1 MIATY
6 DDGLP
11 TPKDQVRFRLGDTDM
26 DAPLLSDYA
35 IEQAVFTEGSALAA
49 ASFLAS
55 GLVAQYGRQPV
66 KISADGVT
74 FDYTILLKTWQTL
87 AASTTSSVGTAGGLT
102 FVPRSDVRQLS
113 SPDEWGC

>member
-6 DDGLP
+6 NDLLP
-11 TPKDQVRFRLGDTDM
+11 SDKDRVRFRLGDTDM
-26 DAPLLSDYA
+26 DAPLLSDAA
-35 IEQAVFTEGSALAA
+35 IEQAVTTEGGVAQAA
-49 ASFLAS
+49 AFLAS

-66 KISADGVT
+66 KITADGVT

-113 SPDEWGC
+113 STDEWGR